1 MLISSTKF
9 YLFLSL
15 LLFNLLFSTSG
26 YCTKDSAKVATALLS
41 ATSHSHDSTKAQ
53 LVNDSSKIQER
64 KLSDEEQKKLLE
76 NKDYKYDRVGP
87 APKSLWDRFWE
98 WFWRMIDK
106 LFNTKGGKISFSIF
120 KYVLIIA
127 VIVIIIFLLLKN
139 DVRALFSGKS
149 ASVQIDFSEFE
160 EDIHKINFN
169 VLIEEAITKKD
180 FRKAVRLHFLKL
192 LKELTDKGLITWQI
206 DKTNNDY
213 SIELA
218 NSKYSSK
225 FKELA
230 LLYEYIWYGD
240 FQLDETNFKATIS
253 KFNDFKI
260 NI

>member
-1 MLISSTKF
+1 MSINTIRSKYFL
-9 YLFLSL
+9 LFLSL
-15 LLFNLLFSTSG
+15 FNFLISINS
-26 YCTKDSAKVATALLS
+26 YCANDPLKV
-41 ATSHSHDSTKAQ
+41 K

-64 KLSDEEQKKLLE
+64 KLNVEEQDKLLE

-87 APKSLWDRFWE
+87 TPKSPWERFKE
-98 WFWRMIDK
+98 WFWRSVDDI
-106 LFNTKGGKISFSIF
+106 FSSNGGKIGFGIF
-120 KYVLIIA
+120 KYALIIA

-139 DVRALFSGKS
+139 DIRALFYGKS

-160 EDIHKINFN
+160 EDIHKINFDK
-169 VLIEEAITKKD
+169 LIDEAISKKD
-180 FRKAVRLHFLKL
+180 FRKAIRLHFLKL
-192 LKELTDKGLITWQI
+192 LKELTDNNLITWQI

-240 FQLDETNFKATIS
+240 FQLDETNFIATIS
-253 KFNDFKI
+253 KFKDFKI
-260 NI
+260 IP